1 MDRER
6 YTLLRHQKKGGG
18 AIVILEQTSEQGK
31 LSRMNEGITQC

>member
-6 YTLLRHQKKGGG
+6 HTLLRHQKKGGV

-31 LSRMNEGITQC
+31 LSRMNKGIP